1 MIDAITA
8 VASAAA
14 WITSTLTSV
23 IVWAFTNPWL
33 AAVAIAA
40 GGLIYVLGH
49 HLVTSIILWLITW
62 PFRAAWRAIR
72 NRPGRVRRAARRMSD
87 PNATSK
93 QRSAAAAIVSAAQR
107 GST

>member
-1 MIDAITA
+1 MIETITA
-8 VASAAA
+8 VYATAA
-14 WITSTLTSV
+14 WIVSTLV
-23 IVWAFTNPWL
+23 NIIVWGVANPWL
-33 AAVAIAA
+33 AGAAAVAAGVAYLGVHHIA
-40 GGLIYVLGH
+40 
-49 HLVTSIILWLITW
+49 TSLLFRLITW